1 MSHLSDDMI
10 IYTMKTILT
19 FLYLGIATC
28 YAQNNLKKS
37 YEAFELKNANDSEGT
52 LDAGM
57 VYSIRLKSSPKGK
70 GEQVELTG
78 SAHLFPEEN
87 NVAWLRF
94 TTLKT
99 SRLTIRI
106 VPDSTQDDY
115 DFLLFKDEGEQTL
128 SRIQKKIQKPLRSN
142 CARTQNIDQGIT
154 GLAYDSDLPEHVG
167 TGTGSS
173 YSRFLEVNRGE
184 QYYLVLNNVYDNG
197 AGVSVFLEYWDAKE
211 LSGTITDENNTP
223 QSVVITWEDKS
234 TGDTLAQT
242 TSNENGYFR
251 FTVPYSMQSESGYSL
266 VASSDSLI
274 FSQTDYSV
282 GDIATCSSEPITLVL
297 KELKKGS
304 TMTLGSINFE
314 GDKAIFLK
322 NAYPS
327 LKRLYKLLKYNPD
340 MTIRIEG
347 HTNGSSCPQGCQLL
361 SEQRAIAVKDYLV
374 EKGVESS
381 RVTTLGHGGR
391 FMLFPYDSKDAFRNR
406 RVEII
411 VTNY

>member
-1 MSHLSDDMI
+1 MKVILIPI
-10 IYTMKTILT
+10 I
-19 FLYLGIATC
+19 LGITVS
-28 YAQNNLKKS
+28 YAQNNLKKT
-37 YEAFELKNANDSEGT
+37 YESFQIQNANDSERT

-57 VYSIRLKSSPKGK
+57 VYSIRLNSSPKGK
-70 GEQVELTG
+70 GEQIEVAG
-78 SAHLFPEEN
+78 SHHFFPEEN

-106 VPDSTQDDY
+106 VPDSTRDDY
-115 DFLLFKDEGEQTL
+115 DLLLFKDEGEETL

-173 YSRFLEVNRGE
+173 YSRFLDVNRGE

-197 AGVSVFLEYWDAKE
+197 AGVTVFLEYWDEKE
-211 LSGTITDENNTP
+211 LSGTVTDEMNTP
-223 QSVVITWEDKS
+223 QSVVITWEDKA

-242 TSNENGYFR
+242 TSNEKGYFHIN
-251 FTVPYSMQSESGYSL
+251 VPYSMQSESGYSL

-274 FSQTDYSV
+274 FSQTDYGV
-282 GDIATCSSEPITLVL
+282 GQIATCSSEPITLVL

-304 TMTLGSINFE
+304 KMTFGSINFV

-322 NAYPS
+322 SATPS
-327 LKRLYKLLKYNPD
+327 LKRLHKLMKYNPD

-347 HTNGSSCPQGCQLL
+347 HTNGYSCPQGCQLL
-361 SEQRAIAVKDYLV
+361 SEQRAIAVKEHLV
-374 EKGVESS
+374 EKGIDTS
-381 RVTTLGHGGR
+381 RITTVGYAGR
-391 FMLFPYDSKDAFRNR
+391 FMLFPHNSKDAFRNR
-406 RVEII
+406 RVEVM